1 MSSSTERIILTVDKS
16 KKKALIAMLKMF
28 DFVKVETP
36 EEVLKRFIKRAPK
49 NVPLTEEDI
58 LREVMGN
65 RYGKVIP
72 FN

>member
-65 RYGKVIP
+65 RYGKTQ
-72 FN
+72 